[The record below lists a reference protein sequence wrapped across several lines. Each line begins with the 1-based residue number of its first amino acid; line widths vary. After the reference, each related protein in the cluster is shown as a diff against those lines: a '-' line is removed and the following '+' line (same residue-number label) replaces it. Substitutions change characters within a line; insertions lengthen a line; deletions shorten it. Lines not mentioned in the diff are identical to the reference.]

1 MKHLA
6 DIITCVRI
14 AAAVTMLF
22 VEPLSAAFFV
32 LYCVGGISD
41 MVDGTVARK
50 FGSSGALGARLDSVA
65 DLLFFAVAF
74 YKLVPKLYCFFNAY
88 VLLAVCVVAAVKIMS
103 FCFDTSS
110 HKKSG
115 KSVLTLI

>member
-22 VEPLSAAFFV
+22 LEPMSAAFFV

-50 FGSSGALGARLDSVA
+50 CGILVA
-65 DLLFFAVAF
+65 
-74 YKLVPKLYCFFNAY
+74 YT
-88 VLLAVCVVAAVKIMS
+88 VKSIAS
-103 FCFDTSS
+103 A
-110 HKKSG
+110 
-115 KSVLTLI
+115 